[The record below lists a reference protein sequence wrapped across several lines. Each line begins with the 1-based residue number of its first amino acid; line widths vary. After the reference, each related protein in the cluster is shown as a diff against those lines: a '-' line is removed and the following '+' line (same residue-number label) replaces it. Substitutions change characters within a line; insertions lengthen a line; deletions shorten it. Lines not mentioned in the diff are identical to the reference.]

1 MSIDQLQMKIR
12 KMKNPTMV
20 GIDPILERIPE
31 ALRREAFAAH
41 GETLRGAAEA
51 YRTFSCGI
59 LDALNGLV
67 PAVKIQTGC
76 FQALG
81 HDGMAAMEEV
91 TAYARE
97 KGYYV
102 LLDTMRGDID
112 VTAQALAASCF
123 GQIQVG
129 SQTYTPFASDGVIIN
144 AYLGSDGIK
153 PFTQYCRQGKNVFI
167 LARTSN
173 KSAREIQDMISG
185 DRIVHQVIMD
195 LAMRWSVDLY
205 GKSGYSEIGVAVA
218 GTQPQL
224 LKSLRAKYDR
234 LFFLVPGYG
243 AQGANGRDVQ
253 YAFDKAGHG
262 AVVAAGRSILY
273 AYEKFGGDGADYQAR
288 AVKAAEMMRN
298 NILTYVTV
306 L

>member
-12 KMKNPTMV
+12 KAKNPTMV
-20 GIDPILERIPE
+20 GIDPILERLPAGVRQE
-31 ALRREAFAAH
+31 SFAAY

-51 YRTFSCGI
+51 YRVFSCGI
-59 LDALNGLV
+59 LDALEGLV

-81 HDGMAAMEEV
+81 HDGVAAMEAV
-91 TAYARE
+91 IAHARE
-97 KGYYV
+97 KDYYV

-112 VTAQALAASCF
+112 ITAQALAAAAF
-123 GQIQVG
+123 GQVRVG
-129 SQTYTPFASDGVIIN
+129 SQVYTPYACDGVMIN

-153 PFTQYCRQGKNVFI
+153 PFTRYCRQGKNVFI
-167 LARTSN
+167 MARTSN

-195 LAMRWSVDLY
+195 LAMRWSVDLF
-205 GKSGYSEIGVAVA
+205 GLEGYSEIGVAVA
-218 GTQPQL
+218 GNQPQL

-243 AQGANGRDVQ
+243 DQGANGRDVQ
-253 YAFDKAGHG
+253 YAFDQLGHG
-262 AVVAAGRSILY
+262 AVVTASRSILY
-273 AYEKFGGDGADYQAR
+273 AFEKFGGDGSDYQAR
-288 AVKAAEMMRN
+288 AARAAEMMRD
-298 NILTYVTV
+298 NILSYVTV